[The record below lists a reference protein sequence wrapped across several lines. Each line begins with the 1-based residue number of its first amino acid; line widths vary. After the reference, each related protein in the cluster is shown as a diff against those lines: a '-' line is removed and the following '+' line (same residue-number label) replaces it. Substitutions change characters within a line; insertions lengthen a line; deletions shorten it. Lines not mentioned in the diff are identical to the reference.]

1 MFLFSGQTLN
11 QNGSGQI
18 YFMPKDPSNNQHL
31 IDTHAHLDDPKFK
44 EDKDEVIK
52 RAGDAGLEK
61 IITVGCYQASYGFR
75 PAIELADRY
84 DIIYAALGVHPHD
97 ASVAGEESFKKLTE
111 LAGHKKVIAIGET
124 GLDYHYEHSPRD
136 VQKAVFARHIQLARE
151 LNLPLII
158 HSREAQD
165 DTLDILRDEGVAD
178 IGGVMHC
185 FSGSYDMAGKC
196 LDMGMYLSFTGV
208 VTFPKAANI
217 HEVVK
222 KIPIERMLIETD
234 CPYLAPLPHRG
245 KRNEPSFIV
254 ETARRIAEIK
264 AVSLDDVARITT
276 LNAKELFGIGT
287 EPAEPRIAY
296 QIRNSLYLNIT
307 NRCTNHCTFC
317 AKFKSYTVKGHYLRL
332 KEEPRFLDV
341 IKAVGENPA
350 ARYYEIVFCG
360 FGEPLM
366 RLDLVKEA
374 GLFLKKQGCRIRID
388 TDGLA
393 NLVHGRNVLPE
404 LMFVDDISVS
414 LNAPDS
420 ETYQRLV
427 KTPFGDRAFPAIIW
441 FLKEA
446 RKYIAKVTATVVAVP
461 GLDVEACRRLVEDEL
476 GVDFRVREYDEVG

>member
-1 MFLFSGQTLN
+1 MSIRRGMSRRLYSQG
-11 QNGSGQI
+11 
-18 YFMPKDPSNNQHL
+18 
-31 IDTHAHLDDPKFK
+31 
-44 EDKDEVIK
+44 
-52 RAGDAGLEK
+52 
-61 IITVGCYQASYGFR
+61 
-75 PAIELADRY
+75 
-84 DIIYAALGVHPHD
+84 
-97 ASVAGEESFKKLTE
+97 
-111 LAGHKKVIAIGET
+111 
-124 GLDYHYEHSPRD
+124 
-136 VQKAVFARHIQLARE
+136 
-151 LNLPLII
+151 I

-276 LNAKELFGIGT
+276 LNAKELFGIEREKGD
-287 EPAEPRIAY
+287 AKIAY
-296 QIRNSLYLNIT
+296 AIRNSLYLNIT

-341 IKAVGENPA
+341 IKAVGDRPA
-350 ARYYEIVFCG
+350 EKYDEIVFCG
-360 FGEPLM
+360 YGEPLI

-388 TDGLA
+388 
-393 NLVHGRNVLPE
+393 
-404 LMFVDDISVS
+404 
-414 LNAPDS
+414 
-420 ETYQRLV
+420 
-427 KTPFGDRAFPAIIW
+427 
-441 FLKEA
+441 
-446 RKYIAKVTATVVAVP
+446 
-461 GLDVEACRRLVEDEL
+461 
-476 GVDFRVREYDEVG
+476 